1 MGIYKRIN
9 YLYTNTLIAYIA
21 SVLALMDIY
30 QMKKVTN
37 SKVPRNMLNHYAS
50 WKYVVLICT
59 ILIMLLSAIPTLYG
73 EEPALQI
80 SHNQVQ
86 KPAIYT
92 LKQQLEK
99 NNIEVKRI
107 DQERDKTTIVLAST
121 SAQTRAKAVLEDILP
136 DNNDITLALVSAA
149 PSWLQQIGFQPIKL
163 GLDLRG
169 GVQFLLD
176 VDMEPVFN
184 IRAQQLVDNLR
195 AEFREA
201 GVRGV
206 SISIDNRNALQLNLP
221 NDEAKI
227 ALLKLIQNNYPLWKV
242 TKSSGLLV
250 EISIPQ
256 SEKTEI
262 INLTVQQNLQTMR
275 SRIAELGITEAMVQ
289 RQGEHRIRIELPGVQ
304 DPATAKN
311 VIGATASL
319 AFHELKTVR
328 SGSILVNNNDGM
340 PIRIARDA
348 ILGGEH
354 IIDARAS
361 VGEMGAAE
369 VNITLDNAG
378 GKKMSSFT
386 KHNIGKPM
394 ATLYSEYSR
403 NADGSTK
410 KTNNIISV
418 ATIQAQLGSQFR
430 ITGAG
435 SMADA
440 QELALLLRAGSLTAP
455 VTIVEERT
463 IGPSLGAENIKN
475 GFSALALGLGLTL
488 VFMALWYRRLGWVA
502 NVALLANIIMLF
514 GLLAL
519 IPGAVLTLPGIAGLV
534 LTVGMAVDTNVLV
547 FERIRDKLREGRSFA
562 QAIDRGFDSAFG
574 TIIDANITTLI
585 IAVVLYSIGR
595 GPVQGFA
602 LTLGLG
608 ILTSMFTG
616 ILVSRALINKLWGR
630 DTRHDVKV

>member
-1 MGIYKRIN
+1 
-9 YLYTNTLIAYIA
+9 
-21 SVLALMDIY
+21 MDSY
-30 QMKKVTN
+30 QMTKKSTTK
-37 SKVPRNMLNHYAS
+37 SQRKLLNHYAG

-59 ILIMLLSAIPTLYG
+59 LLVMLLSAIPTLYG
-73 EEPALQI
+73 ENPALQI
-80 SHNQVQ
+80 NHKQSP
-86 KPAIYT
+86 KSAINT
-92 LKQQLEK
+92 LKQTLES
-99 NNIEVKRI
+99 NNIVVMRI
-107 DQERDKTTIVLAST
+107 DQEADKTTIVLADSNT
-121 SAQTRAKAVLEDILP
+121 QTRAKAILESMLP
-136 DNNDITLALVSAA
+136 TDDDITLSLVSAA
-149 PSWLQQIGFQPIKL
+149 PSWLQNMGLKPIKL

-184 IRAQQLVDNLR
+184 IRAQQLLDNLH
-195 AEFREA
+195 ADFREQGLR
-201 GVRGV
+201 GVR
-206 SISIDNRNALQLNLP
+206 ISIDRDNSLQLNLP
-221 NDEAKI
+221 TDEAKV
-227 ALLKLIQNNYPLWKV
+227 ALLKQIKTNYPQWKV
-242 TKSSGLLV
+242 TQSSGLFV
-250 EISIPQ
+250 EVSMPQ
-256 SEKTEI
+256 AEKTDI
-262 INLTVQQNLQTMR
+262 VNLTVQQNLQTIR
-275 SRIAELGITEAMVQ
+275 SRIEELGITEAMVQ

-319 AFHELKTVR
+319 AFHELKATN
-328 SGSILVNNNDGM
+328 SGSMVVSNNDGA

-354 IIDARAS
+354 IIDARAN
-361 VGEMGAAE
+361 VGEMGAAQ
-369 VNITLDNAG
+369 VSITLDNAG
-378 GKKMSSFT
+378 GKKMSDFT

-394 ATLYSEYSR
+394 ATLNSEYSR
-403 NADGSTK
+403 NTDGSTK
-410 KTNNIISV
+410 KTNNVISV

-435 SMADA
+435 NMADA
-440 QELALLLRAGSLTAP
+440 KELALLLRAGSLTAP

-463 IGPSLGAENIKN
+463 IGPSLGAENIQN

-502 NVALLANIIMLF
+502 NVALLANVIMLF

-547 FERIRDKLREGRSFA
+547 FERIRDKLREGHSFA
-562 QAIDRGFDSAFG
+562 QAINSGFDSAFG
-574 TIIDANITTLI
+574 TIVDANITTLI
-585 IAVVLYSIGR
+585 IAVVLYSIGQ

-616 ILVSRALINKLWGR
+616 IIVSRALINKIWGR
-630 DTRHDVKV
+630 DTRHDLKV